1 MVDLKATQ
9 YLNMKTPGLVLFLLA
24 FSSAAKAENANYYCE
39 GETTSTIGNGPHV
52 EEVDTKTYSMVGN
65 EIELYSEKVKCDVDQ
80 KAIHCHSK
88 KFNRTLE
95 INKATGYASDTYDIF
110 KNGKPHAKIEFI
122 GMCEAY

>member
-9 YLNMKTPGLVLFLLA
+9 YLNMKTPCLIPLLLVL
-24 FSSAAKAENANYYCE
+24 SSAAQAENINYYCE

-52 EEVDTKTYSMVGN
+52 EEVDTKTYAMAGN
-65 EIELYSEKVKCDVDQ
+65 EIELYSEKVKCDVNQ

-88 KFNRTLE
+88 KFNRTLD
-95 INKATGYASDTYDIF
+95 INKATGYTTDTYEIL

-122 GMCEAY
+122 GMCETY